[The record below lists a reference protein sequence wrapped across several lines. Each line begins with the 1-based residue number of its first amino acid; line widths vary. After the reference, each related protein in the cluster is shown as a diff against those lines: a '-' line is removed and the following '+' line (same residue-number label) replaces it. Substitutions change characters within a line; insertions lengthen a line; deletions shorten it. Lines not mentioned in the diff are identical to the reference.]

1 MSPAKRRG
9 ILIGG
14 ALLVVVV
21 VVAAFFLLNS
31 GGSAPQAEAGAG
43 ATSVENPGAL
53 DPHSAI
59 TEYLQDLSENNPD
72 AAGRLTDDDTAAAVA
87 LRDTRNTL
95 NPSSVTAKLT
105 VLQPTPAG
113 AKQTGGTFNVSWA
126 LKPGQVWTYDVPFQ
140 LAQVNGKWLVHW
152 APSLLHPKLEAG
164 QRLVIST
171 AVRDTTAVADRDG
184 KPLLVSGSG
193 GVRPVDGDPA
203 PLLRSALTGQV
214 TAAAGNGFA
223 VERVDTSGKSVETLF
238 GQAAE
243 GEAKALTSSLS
254 LAAQNAAQAAVDS
267 YQGSAMLV
275 ALDTGSGDIL
285 AVAQNRAAGNS
296 PKALNGLYEPGSS
309 FKIATSVAA
318 VQQSGLDAGSPV
330 DCPGVATIGT
340 RTVKNEG
347 FELGATNLQT
357 AFARS
362 CNTTFG
368 QLALALPADGL
379 KKAADELGLNAD
391 YEIPGINTELGKVEP
406 AASKDEQVEDG
417 FGQGRIQASCLG
429 GALMAATVASGKAI
443 TPRLWH
449 DVETKVVKGYS
460 PPPASV
466 LGQVR
471 TLMRAVVSSG
481 TGRGAASAG
490 TVFGKTG
497 TAQFGDGSNATG
509 WFVGYR
515 GNVAF
520 SVVLE
525 NSNDSGPAVTLAA
538 KFLKAL

>member
-14 ALLVVVV
+14 ALLVVVA
-21 VVAAFFLLNS
+21 VVAALVLLNS
-31 GGSAPQAEAGAG
+31 GGSTPEAATG
-43 ATSVENPGAL
+43 ATTVESPGAL
-53 DPHSAI
+53 DPNSAI

-72 AAGRLTDDDTAAAVA
+72 AASRLTDDNAAAAVA
-87 LRDTRNTL
+87 LRDARNTL
-95 NPSSVTAKLT
+95 NPSAVTAKLT

-113 AKQTGGTFNVSWA
+113 AKQTSGTFSLSWA
-126 LKPGQVWTYDVPFQ
+126 LKPGKAWTYDVPFQ
-140 LAQVNGKWLVHW
+140 LAQAGGKWLVHW

-171 AVRDTTAVADRDG
+171 AARDTTAVADRDG
-184 KPLLVSGSG
+184 KPLLISGSG
-193 GVRPVDGDPA
+193 GTRPVDGDPA

-214 TAAAGNGFA
+214 TAAPGGGFA

-238 GQAAE
+238 GKASEE
-243 GEAKALTSSLS
+243 GAKPLTSSLS
-254 LAAQNAAQAAVDS
+254 LTAQNAAQAAVNGHK
-267 YQGSAMLV
+267 GSAMLV

-285 AVAQNRAAGNS
+285 AVAQNAAAGNS

-318 VQQSGLDAGSPV
+318 VQQSGLNAGSPV

-368 QLALALPADGL
+368 QLALALPANGL
-379 KKAADELGLNAD
+379 QKAADELGLNAD

-417 FGQGRIQASCLG
+417 FGQGKIQASALG

-449 DVETKVVKGYS
+449 DLDTQVVKGYS

-466 LGQVR
+466 LAEVR
-471 TLMRAVVSSG
+471 KMMRAVVTSG
-481 TGRGAASAG
+481 TGKAAAGAGA
-490 TVFGKTG
+490 VFGKTG
-497 TAQFGDGSNATG
+497 TAQFGDGSDATG

-520 SVVLE
+520 AVVLE
-525 NSNDSGPAVTLAA
+525 DSNDSGPAVQLAA
-538 KFLKAL
+538 QFLKAL

>member
-1 MSPAKRRG
+1 MSPGKRRG

-14 ALLVVVV
+14 ALLVVVA
-21 VVAAFFLLNS
+21 VVAAFFLLKGS
-31 GGSAPQAEAGAG
+31 GTASEADTG
-43 ATSVENPGAL
+43 ATAVEKPGAV

-59 TEYLQDLSENNPD
+59 TEYLQDLSENNTD
-72 AAGRLTDDDTAAAVA
+72 AAARLTDDSATAAVA
-87 LRDTRNTL
+87 LRDARNTL
-95 NPSSVTAKLT
+95 NPSSVAAKLT

-113 AKQTGGTFNVSWA
+113 AKQTGGTFSLSWA
-126 LKPGQVWTYDVPFQ
+126 LKPGKWAYDVPFQ
-140 LAQVNGKWLVHW
+140 LVLGDGKWLVHW

-164 QRLVIST
+164 QRLVVST
-171 AVRDTTAVADRDG
+171 AVQDTTAVADRDG
-184 KPLLVSGSG
+184 KPLVVSGPA
-193 GVRPVDGDPA
+193 GVKPVDANFA

-214 TAAAGNGFA
+214 TAAKGGGYA
-223 VERVDTSGKSVETLF
+223 VQRTDTSGKSLETLF
-238 GQAAE
+238 GKTS
-243 GEAKALTSSLS
+243 GDDAKALTSSLS
-254 LAAQNAAQAAVDS
+254 LAAQNAAQSAVNGYS
-267 YQGSAMLV
+267 GSAMLV

-285 AVAQNRAAGNS
+285 AVAQNSGAGES

-318 VQQSGLDAGSPV
+318 IQQSGLTANSPV

-379 KKAADELGLNAD
+379 AKAADELGLNAD

-406 AASKDEQVEDG
+406 AGSKDEQVEDG
-417 FGQGRIQASCLG
+417 FGQGKIQVSALG

-449 DVETKVVKGYS
+449 DLDTTVVEGYS

-466 LGQVR
+466 LAQVR
-471 TLMRAVVSSG
+471 PMMRAVVTSG
-481 TGRGAASAG
+481 TGRAAAGAG
-490 TVFGKTG
+490 KVFGKTG
-497 TAQFGDGSNATG
+497 TAQFGDGSQAAG

-520 SVVLE
+520 AVVLE
-525 NSNDSGPAVTLAA
+525 NSNDSGPAVQVAA
-538 KFLKAL
+538 KFLNAL

>member
-1 MSPAKRRG
+1 MSPGKRRG

-31 GGSAPQAEAGAG
+31 GGSKPEAATG
-43 ATSVENPGAL
+43 ATAVESPGAL
-53 DPHSAI
+53 DPRSAI
-59 TEYLQDLSENNPD
+59 TEYLQDLAENNPD
-72 AAGRLTDDDTAAAVA
+72 AAARLTDDSAAAAVA
-87 LRDTRNTL
+87 LRATRNTL

-113 AKQTGGTFNVSWA
+113 AKRTGGTFGLSWT
-126 LKPGQVWTYDVPFQ
+126 LKPGQVWTYDVPFELTQ
-140 LAQVNGKWLVHW
+140 AEGKWLVHW
-152 APSLLHPKLEAG
+152 VPSLLHPKLEAG

-171 AVRDTTAVADRDG
+171 AAQDTTAVADRDG
-184 KPLLVSGSG
+184 KPLLISGSG
-193 GVRPVDGDPA
+193 GVRPVDGNPA

-214 TAAAGNGFA
+214 TAAAGGGFA
-223 VERVDTSGKSVETLF
+223 VERVDAAGKSVETLF
-238 GQAAE
+238 GKAAAE
-243 GEAKALTSSLS
+243 GAKPLVSSLS
-254 LAAQNAAQAAVDS
+254 LAAQNAAQAAVDG

-275 ALDTGSGDIL
+275 ALDTGSGDLL
-285 AVAQNRAAGNS
+285 AVAQNAAAGS
-296 PKALNGLYEPGSS
+296 TPKALNGLYEPGSS

-318 VQQSGLDAGSPV
+318 VQQSGLTAASPV

-368 QLALALPADGL
+368 QLALGLPADGL

-391 YEIPGINTELGKVEP
+391 YEIPGIKTELGKVEP

-417 FGQGRIQASCLG
+417 FGQGRIQASALG
-429 GALMAATVASGKAI
+429 GTLMAATVATGKAI

-449 DVETKVVKGYS
+449 DLETTVVKGYS
-460 PPPASV
+460 PPPAAV
-466 LGQVR
+466 LGEVR
-471 TLMRAVVSSG
+471 KMMRAVVTSG
-481 TGRGAASAG
+481 TGHAAASAG

-515 GNVAF
+515 GTVAF
-520 SVVLE
+520 AVVLE

>member
-1 MSPAKRRG
+1 MSPGKRRG

-21 VVAAFFLLNS
+21 VAAAFFLLNS
-31 GGSAPQAEAGAG
+31 GGSTPEAATG
-43 ATSVENPGAL
+43 ATTVESPGAL
-53 DPHSAI
+53 DPQSAI
-59 TEYLQDLSENNPD
+59 TEYLQDFSENNPD
-72 AAGRLTDDDTAAAVA
+72 AAARLTDDNAAAAVA
-87 LRDTRNTL
+87 LRATRNALT
-95 NPSSVTAKLT
+95 PSSVTAKLT

-113 AKQTGGTFNVSWA
+113 AKQTGGTFTVSWV
-126 LKPGQVWTYDVPFQ
+126 LKPGKTWTYDVPFE
-140 LAQVNGKWLVHW
+140 LAQSGGKWQVHW

-171 AVRDTTAVADRDG
+171 AVQDTTAVADRDG
-184 KPLLVSGSG
+184 KPLLISGPG
-193 GVRPVDGDPA
+193 GVRPVDGNPA

-214 TAAAGNGFA
+214 TAAAGSGFA
-223 VERVDTSGKSVETLF
+223 VERVDTGGKSLETLF
-238 GQAAE
+238 GKASAE
-243 GEAKALTSSLS
+243 GAKPLVASLS
-254 LAAQNAAQAAVDS
+254 LAAQNAAQAAVDG

-285 AVAQNRAAGNS
+285 AVAQNGAAGNA
-296 PKALNGLYEPGSS
+296 PKALNGLFEPGSS

-318 VQQSGLDAGSPV
+318 VQQSGLNATSPV

-368 QLALALPADGL
+368 KLALDLPADGL

-391 YEIPGINTELGKVEP
+391 YEIPGIKTELGKVEP

-417 FGQGRIQASCLG
+417 FGQGRIQASALG
-429 GALMAATVASGKAI
+429 GTLMAATVASGKAI

-449 DVETKVVKGYS
+449 DLETTVVKGYS
-460 PPPASV
+460 PPPSSV
-466 LGQVR
+466 LGEVR
-471 TLMRAVVSSG
+471 KLMRAVVQSG
-481 TGRGAASAG
+481 TGRAAASAG
-490 TVFGKTG
+490 NVFGKTG
-497 TAQFGDGSNATG
+497 TAQFGDGKQATG

-515 GNVAF
+515 ENVAF
-520 SVVLE
+520 AVVLE
-525 NSNDSGPAVTLAA
+525 NSNDSGPAVQLAA

>member
-1 MSPAKRRG
+1 MSPGKRRG

-21 VVAAFFLLNS
+21 LVAAFFLLN
-31 GGSAPQAEAGAG
+31 GGSSTPEAATG
-43 ATSVENPGAL
+43 ATAVESPGAH
-53 DPHSAI
+53 DPNSAI

-72 AAGRLTDDDTAAAVA
+72 AAGRLTDDNAAAAVA
-87 LRDTRNTL
+87 LRSTRNTL
-95 NPSSVTAKLT
+95 NPASVAAKLT

-113 AKQTGGTFNVSWA
+113 AKQTSGTFSLSWT

-140 LAQVNGKWLVHW
+140 LAQADGKWLVHW

-171 AVRDTTAVADRDG
+171 AAQESTAVADRDG
-184 KPLLVSGSG
+184 KPLVVTSG
-193 GVRPVDGDPA
+193 GVARPVGGNPA

-214 TAAAGNGFA
+214 AAAAGGGFA
-223 VERVDTSGKSVETLF
+223 VERVDAGGKSVETLF
-238 GQAAE
+238 GKTSAE
-243 GEAKALTSSLS
+243 GAKPLVSSLS
-254 LAAQNAAQAAVDS
+254 LATQNAAQAAVDG

-285 AVAQNRAAGNS
+285 AVAQNAAAGNA
-296 PKALNGLYEPGSS
+296 PKALSGLYEPGSS
-309 FKIATSVAA
+309 FKIATAVAA
-318 VQQSGLDAGSPV
+318 VQQSGLTAASPV

-368 QLALALPADGL
+368 QLALGLPADGL

-391 YEIPGINTELGKVEP
+391 YEIPGLKTELGKVEP

-417 FGQGRIQASCLG
+417 FGQGRIQASALG
-429 GALMAATVASGKAI
+429 GAVLAATVATGKAI
-443 TPRLWH
+443 KPRLWH
-449 DVETKVVKGYS
+449 DLETTVVKGYS
-460 PPPASV
+460 PPPSPV
-466 LGQVR
+466 LGEVR
-471 TLMRAVVSSG
+471 KLMRAVVTSG
-481 TGRGAASAG
+481 TGDAAASAG
-490 TVFGKTG
+490 SVFGKTG
-497 TAQFGDGSNATG
+497 TAQFGDGKQATG
-509 WFVGYR
+509 WFVGYL

-520 SVVLE
+520 AVVLE
-525 NSNDSGPAVTLAA
+525 DSNDSGPAVQLAA
-538 KFLKAL
+538 KFLKSR

>member
-1 MSPAKRRG
+1 MSPGKRRG

-14 ALLVVVV
+14 ALLIVVVL
-21 VVAAFFLLNS
+21 VAAFFVLNS
-31 GGSAPQAEAGAG
+31 GGSTPEA
-43 ATSVENPGAL
+43 ATGETAVESPGAL
-53 DPHSAI
+53 DPRSAI
-59 TEYLQDLSENNPD
+59 TEYLQDLAENNPD
-72 AAGRLTDDDTAAAVA
+72 AAARLTDDNPAAAVA
-87 LRDTRNTL
+87 LRDARNTL
-95 NPSSVTAKLT
+95 NPSALAAKLG
-105 VLQPTPAG
+105 VLQPTAAG
-113 AKQTGGTFNVSWA
+113 AKQTGGTFSLTWT
-126 LKPGQVWTYDVPFQ
+126 LKPGKVWTYDVPFQ
-140 LAQVNGKWLVHW
+140 LAQTGGKWLVRW

-164 QRLVIST
+164 QRLVITT
-171 AVRDTTAVADRDG
+171 AVQDTTAVTDRDG

-193 GVRPVDGDPA
+193 GVRAAGGDPA
-203 PLLRSALTGQV
+203 PLLRSALVGQV
-214 TAAAGNGFA
+214 TAATGGGFA
-223 VERVDTSGKSVETLF
+223 VDRVDTSGKSVETLF
-238 GQAAE
+238 GKAAAE
-243 GEAKALTSSLS
+243 GAKPLVSSLS
-254 LAAQNAAQAAVDS
+254 LAAQSSAQTAVDG
-267 YQGSAMLV
+267 YRGSAMLV

-285 AVAQNRAAGNS
+285 AVAQNAAAGNT
-296 PKALNGLYEPGSS
+296 PKALNGLFEPGSS
-309 FKIATSVAA
+309 FKIATAVAA
-318 VQQSGLDAGSPV
+318 VQQSGLNAGSSV

-340 RTVKNEG
+340 RTVRNED

-368 QLALALPADGL
+368 QLALDLPADGL

-429 GALMAATVASGKAI
+429 GAVMAATVASGKAI

-449 DVETKVVKGYS
+449 DLETKVAKGYS
-460 PPPASV
+460 PPPAAV
-466 LGQVR
+466 LGEVR
-471 TLMRAVVSSG
+471 KLMRAVVTSG
-481 TGRGAASAG
+481 TGRAAAGAG

-520 SVVLE
+520 AVVLE
-525 NSNDSGPAVTLAA
+525 NSNDSGPAVSLAA

>member
-1 MSPAKRRG
+1 MRPGTRRG
-9 ILIGG
+9 VLIGG

-31 GGSAPQAEAGAG
+31 GNSTPEAAAG
-43 ATSVENPGAL
+43 ATTVESPGAL
-53 DPHSAI
+53 DPNSAI

-72 AAGRLTDDDTAAAVA
+72 AAGRLTDDNAAAAVA
-87 LRDTRNTL
+87 LRATRNTL
-95 NPSSVTAKLT
+95 NPTSVAAKLT
-105 VLQPTPAG
+105 VLQPSPAG
-113 AKQTGGTFNVSWA
+113 AKRTGGTFSMAWT
-126 LKPGQVWTYDVPFQ
+126 LKPGQVWTYDVPFELVQ
-140 LAQVNGKWLVHW
+140 SSGKWLVHW
-152 APSLLHPKLEAG
+152 APSLVHPKLEAG

-171 AVRDTTAVADRDG
+171 AAQDTVAVADRDG
-184 KPLLVSGSG
+184 KPLVISGSG
-193 GVRPVDGDPA
+193 GPRMVDGNPA
-203 PLLRSALTGQV
+203 PLLRSALVGQV
-214 TAAAGNGFA
+214 TAAAGAGFA
-223 VERVDTSGKSVETLF
+223 VERVDAGGKSLERLYGKTSD
-238 GQAAE
+238 A
-243 GEAKALTSSLS
+243 EAKPLVSSLS
-254 LAAQNAAQAAVDS
+254 LTAQNAAQAAVDG

-275 ALDTGSGDIL
+275 ALDTGSGDML
-285 AVAQNRAAGNS
+285 AVAQNAAAGNS

-309 FKIATSVAA
+309 FKIATAVAA
-318 VQQSGLDAGSPV
+318 VQQSGLNATSPV

-368 QLALALPADGL
+368 QLALGLPADGL

-391 YEIPGINTELGKVEP
+391 YDIPGIKTELGKVEP

-417 FGQGRIQASCLG
+417 FGQGRIQASALG
-429 GALMAATVASGKAI
+429 GTLMAATVATGKAI

-449 DVETKVVKGYS
+449 DLETTVVKGYS
-460 PPPASV
+460 PPPSSV
-466 LGQVR
+466 LGEVR
-471 TLMRAVVSSG
+471 KLMRAVVTSG
-481 TGRGAASAG
+481 TGRAAGAAG
-490 TVFGKTG
+490 NVFGKTG

-515 GNVAF
+515 DKIAF
-520 SVVLE
+520 AVVLE
-525 NSNDSGPAVTLAA
+525 NSNDSGPAVQLAA

>member
-9 ILIGG
+9 VLIGG

-21 VVAAFFLLNS
+21 VVAAFFVLN
-31 GGSAPQAEAGAG
+31 GGDATPTAEAG
-43 ATSVENPGAL
+43 ATSVESPGAL

-59 TEYLQDLSENNPD
+59 AEYLQDVSENNPD
-72 AAGRLTDDDTAAAVA
+72 AASRLTDAAQAAAVA
-87 LRDTRNTL
+87 LRDARNTL
-95 NPSSVTAKLT
+95 NPSSLTAKLT

-113 AKQTGGTFNVSWA
+113 AKQTGGTFSLSWA

-140 LAQVNGKWLVHW
+140 LAQTGGKWLVHW

-171 AVRDTTAVADRDG
+171 AVQDSTAVADRAG
-184 KPLLVSGSG
+184 KPLLISGSG
-193 GVRPVDGDPA
+193 GLRAVDGDPA

-214 TAAAGNGFA
+214 TAAAGGGFA

-238 GQAAE
+238 GKASAE
-243 GEAKALTSSLS
+243 GAKALTSSLS
-254 LAAQNAAQAAVDS
+254 LAAQNSAQAAVNS

-285 AVAQNRAAGNS
+285 AVAQNSAAGNT

-318 VQQSGLDAGSPV
+318 VQQSGLTATSPV

-340 RTVKNEG
+340 RTVKNED

-368 QLALALPADGL
+368 QLALALPANGL
-379 KKAADELGLNAD
+379 QKAADELGLNAD
-391 YEIPGINTELGKVEP
+391 YEIPGVKTELGKVEP

-429 GALMAATVASGKAI
+429 GAVMAATVASGKAI

-449 DVETKVVKGYS
+449 DLETTVVKGYS

-471 TLMRAVVSSG
+471 TMMRAVVTSG
-481 TGRGAASAG
+481 TGRAAAGAGA
-490 TVFGKTG
+490 VFGKTG
-497 TAQFGDGSNATG
+497 TAQFGDGANATG

-515 GNVAF
+515 GTVAF
-520 SVVLE
+520 AVVLE
-525 NSNDSGPAVTLAA
+525 DSNDSGPAVTLAA

>member
-1 MSPAKRRG
+1 MSPGKRRG

-14 ALLVVVV
+14 ALLVVVT

-31 GGSAPQAEAGAG
+31 GDSTPEA
-43 ATSVENPGAL
+43 ATGETTVERPGAI
-53 DPHSAI
+53 DPNSAI

-72 AAGRLTDDDTAAAVA
+72 AAARLTDDTAAAAVT
-87 LRDTRNTL
+87 LRTTRNTL
-95 NPSSVTAKLT
+95 NPTSVTAKLT
-105 VLQPTPAG
+105 VLQPAPAG
-113 AKQTGGTFNVSWA
+113 AKQTGGTFSMAWT
-126 LKPGQVWTYDVPFQ
+126 LKPGQVWTYDVPFELVQ
-140 LAQVNGKWLVHW
+140 NGGKWLVHW
-152 APSLLHPKLEAG
+152 APSLLHPKLEAD

-171 AVRDTTAVADRDG
+171 AVQDTVAVADRDG

-193 GVRPVDGDPA
+193 GVRPVDGNPA

-214 TAAAGNGFA
+214 TAAAGSGFA
-223 VERVDTSGKSVETLF
+223 VERVDAAGKSVERLF
-238 GQAAE
+238 GKVAE
-243 GEAKALTSSLS
+243 DGAKPLVTSLS
-254 LAAQNAAQAAVDS
+254 LATQNAAQAAVDG

-285 AVAQNRAAGNS
+285 AVAQNTAAGDA

-309 FKIATSVAA
+309 FKIATAVAA
-318 VQQSGLDAGSPV
+318 VQQRGLTATSPV

-368 QLALALPADGL
+368 QLALDLPADGL
-379 KKAADELGLNAD
+379 KKAADQLGLNAD
-391 YEIPGINTELGKVEP
+391 YEIPGINTELGKIEP

-417 FGQGRIQASCLG
+417 FGQGRIQASALG
-429 GALMAATVASGKAI
+429 GALMAATVAAGKAI

-449 DVETKVVKGYS
+449 DLPTTVVKGYS
-460 PPPASV
+460 PPPASA
-466 LGQVR
+466 LGEVR
-471 TLMRAVVSSG
+471 KLMRAVVTSG
-481 TGRGAASAG
+481 TGRAAGAAG
-490 TVFGKTG
+490 NVFGKTG

-515 GNVAF
+515 DKVAF
-520 SVVLE
+520 AVVLE
-525 NSNDSGPAVTLAA
+525 NSNDSGPAVQLAT

>member
-1 MSPAKRRG
+1 MSSAKRRG

-14 ALLVVVV
+14 VLLVVAI
-21 VVAAFFLLNS
+21 VVAAFFVLN
-31 GGSAPQAEAGAG
+31 GGGATPEAEAG
-43 ATSVENPGAL
+43 ATSVESPGAI

-59 TEYLQDLSENNPD
+59 TEYLQDITENNPD
-72 AAGRLTDDDTAAAVA
+72 AAARLTDAAPAAAVA
-87 LRDTRNTL
+87 LRDARNTL

-113 AKQTGGTFNVSWA
+113 ATQTGGTFSLAWA
-126 LKPGQVWTYDVPFQ
+126 LKPGKVWTYDVTFQ
-140 LAQVNGKWLVHW
+140 LAQAGGKWLVHW

-164 QRLVIST
+164 QRLVVST
-171 AVRDTTAVADRDG
+171 AVQDTTAVADRDG
-184 KPLLVSGSG
+184 KPLLISGSG
-193 GVRPVDGDPA
+193 GLRAVEGDPA

-214 TAAAGNGFA
+214 TAASGGGFA
-223 VERVDTSGKSVETLF
+223 VERVDTSGKSLETLF
-238 GQAAE
+238 GKAD
-243 GEAKALTSSLS
+243 GGAKTLTSSLS
-254 LAAQNAAQAAVDS
+254 LTAQNSAQAAVNS
-267 YQGSAMLV
+267 YRGSAMLV

-285 AVAQNRAAGNS
+285 AVAQNAAAGNA
-296 PKALNGLYEPGSS
+296 PKALHGLYEPGSS

-318 VQQSGLDAGSPV
+318 VQQSGLTAASPV

-379 KKAADELGLNAD
+379 QKAADELGLNAD
-391 YEIPGINTELGKVEP
+391 YEIPGIDTELGKVEP
-406 AASKDEQVEDG
+406 AASKDELVEDG

-449 DVETKVVKGYS
+449 DLETTVVKGYS

-471 TLMRAVVSSG
+471 TMMRAVVTSG
-481 TGRGAASAG
+481 TGRGAAGAG

-515 GNVAF
+515 GSVAF
-520 SVVLE
+520 AVLLE
-525 NSNDSGPAVTLAA
+525 DSNDSGPAVTLAA
-538 KFLKAL
+538 KFLKGI

>member
-1 MSPAKRRG
+1 MSPGKRRG

-14 ALLVVVV
+14 ALLVVVI
-21 VVAAFFLLNS
+21 VAAALFLLNS
-31 GGSAPQAEAGAG
+31 GGSAPEAATG
-43 ATSVENPGAL
+43 ATAVESPGAL
-53 DPHSAI
+53 DPTSAI

-72 AAGRLTDDDTAAAVA
+72 AAGRLTDDNAAAVVA
-87 LRDTRNTL
+87 LRSTRNTL
-95 NPSSVTAKLT
+95 NPVSVTGKLT

-113 AKQTGGTFNVSWA
+113 AKKTSGTFSLSWT
-126 LKPGQVWTYDVPFQ
+126 LKPGQVWTYDVPFE
-140 LAQVNGKWLVHW
+140 LAQGGGRWLVHW

-171 AVRDTTAVADRDG
+171 AAQDTTAVVDRDG
-184 KPLLVSGSG
+184 KPLVISGAG
-193 GVRPVDGDPA
+193 GVKPVEGNPA
-203 PLLRSALTGQV
+203 PLLRTAITGQI
-214 TAAAGNGFA
+214 TAAAAGGFA
-223 VERVDTSGKSVETLF
+223 VTRVDAGGKSVETLF
-238 GQAAE
+238 GKVAAE
-243 GEAKALTSSLS
+243 GAKPLVSSLS
-254 LAAQNAAQAAVDS
+254 LAAQGAAQAAVDG

-285 AVAQNRAAGNS
+285 AVAQNAAAGNA

-309 FKIATSVAA
+309 FKIATAVAA
-318 VQQSGLDAGSPV
+318 IQQSGLSAASPV

-347 FELGATNLQT
+347 FELGATTLQT

-391 YEIPGINTELGKVEP
+391 YDIPGLKTELGKVEP

-417 FGQGRIQASCLG
+417 FGQGRIQASALG
-429 GALMAATVASGKAI
+429 GALMAATVATGKAI

-449 DVETKVVKGYS
+449 DLETTVVKGYS
-460 PPPASV
+460 PPPAPV
-466 LGQVR
+466 LGEVR
-471 TLMRAVVSSG
+471 KLMRAVVTSG
-481 TGRGAASAG
+481 TGHAAAAAG

-497 TAQFGDGSNATG
+497 TAQFGDGKQATG

-515 GNVAF
+515 GDVAF
-520 SVVLE
+520 AVVLE
-525 NSNDSGPAVTLAA
+525 NSNDSGPAVQLAA

>member
-21 VVAAFFLLNS
+21 VVMAFFALN
-31 GGSAPQAEAGAG
+31 GGSTPEAEAGA
-43 ATSVENPGAL
+43 TEVESPGAI
-53 DPHSAI
+53 DPRSAI
-59 TEYLQDLSENNPD
+59 TEYLQDVAENNPD
-72 AAGRLTDDDTAAAVA
+72 AAATLTDAAPAAAVA
-87 LRDTRNTL
+87 LRDARNAL
-95 NPSSVTAKLT
+95 SPRSVVAKLT

-113 AKQTGGTFNVSWA
+113 AKRTSGTFTLSWA
-126 LKPGQVWTYDVPFQ
+126 LKPGDWTYDVPFELT
-140 LAQVNGKWLVHW
+140 LADGKWLVHW
-152 APSLLHPKLEAG
+152 TPALVHPKLEAD
-164 QRLVIST
+164 QRLAVST
-171 AVRDTTAVADRDG
+171 AVADTTAVVDRDG
-184 KPLLVSGSG
+184 KPLLVNGAG
-193 GVRPVDGDPA
+193 GVHPAGGDPA
-203 PLLRSALTGQV
+203 PLLRSALAGQV
-214 TAAAGNGFA
+214 TAAKGSGFA
-223 VERVDTSGKSVETLF
+223 VVRRNSTGGDLETLF
-238 GQAAE
+238 GAP
-243 GEAKALTSSLS
+243 GSGDGKPLTSSLS
-254 LAAQNAAQAAVDS
+254 LAAQNAAQAAVNG
-267 YQGSAMLV
+267 YQGSAMMV

-285 AVAQNRAAGNS
+285 AVAQNAAAGDS

-318 VQQSGLDAGSPV
+318 IQQSGLTATSPV

-379 KKAADELGLNAD
+379 VKAANELGLNAD
-391 YEIPGINTELGKVEP
+391 YEIPGLDTELGKVEP
-406 AASKDEQVEDG
+406 AVSKDEQVEDG

-449 DVETKVVKGYS
+449 DVETQVVKGYT

-466 LGQVR
+466 LGPLR
-471 TLMRAVVSSG
+471 TMMRAVVTSG
-481 TGRGAASAG
+481 TGRAAAGAG
-490 TVFGKTG
+490 QVFGKTG

-515 GNVAF
+515 GTVAF
-520 SVVLE
+520 AVVLE

>member
-14 ALLVVVV
+14 ALLVVVA
-21 VVAAFFLLNS
+21 VVAALVLLNS
-31 GGSAPQAEAGAG
+31 GGSTPEAAAG
-43 ATSVENPGAL
+43 ATTVESPGAL
-53 DPHSAI
+53 DPNSAI

-72 AAGRLTDDDTAAAVA
+72 AASRLTDDNAAAAVA
-87 LRDTRNTL
+87 LRDARNTL
-95 NPSSVTAKLT
+95 NPSAVTAKLT
-105 VLQPTPAG
+105 ALQPTPAG
-113 AKQTGGTFNVSWA
+113 AKQTSGTFSLSWA
-126 LKPGQVWTYDVPFQ
+126 LKPGKAWTYDVPFQ
-140 LAQVNGKWLVHW
+140 LAQAGGKWLVHW

-171 AVRDTTAVADRDG
+171 AARDTTAVADRDG
-184 KPLLVSGSG
+184 KPLLISGSG
-193 GVRPVDGDPA
+193 GTRPVDGDPA

-214 TAAAGNGFA
+214 TAASGSGFA

-238 GQAAE
+238 GKASE
-243 GEAKALTSSLS
+243 DGAKPLTSSLS
-254 LAAQNAAQAAVDS
+254 LTAQNAAQAAVNGHK
-267 YQGSAMLV
+267 GSAMLV

-285 AVAQNRAAGNS
+285 AVAQNAAAGNS

-318 VQQSGLDAGSPV
+318 VQQSGLNAGSPV

-368 QLALALPADGL
+368 QLALALPANGL
-379 KKAADELGLNAD
+379 QKAADELGLNAD
-391 YEIPGINTELGKVEP
+391 YEVPGINTELGKVEP

-417 FGQGRIQASCLG
+417 FGQGKIQASALG
-429 GALMAATVASGKAI
+429 GAVMAATVASGKAI

-449 DVETKVVKGYS
+449 DLETKVVKGYS

-466 LGQVR
+466 LGEVR
-471 TLMRAVVSSG
+471 KMMRAVVTSG
-481 TGRGAASAG
+481 TGKAAAGAG

-497 TAQFGDGSNATG
+497 TAQFGDGSDATG

-520 SVVLE
+520 AVVLE
-525 NSNDSGPAVTLAA
+525 DSNDSGPAVQLAA
-538 KFLKAL
+538 QFLKAL

>member
-9 ILIGG
+9 VLIGG
-14 ALLVVVV
+14 ALLVVAV
-21 VVAAFFLLNS
+21 VVAAFFVLNG
-31 GGSAPQAEAGAG
+31 GGSTPEAEAG
-43 ATSVENPGAL
+43 ATSVESPGAI

-59 TEYLQDLSENNPD
+59 TEYLQDLSENNTD
-72 AAGRLTDDDTAAAVA
+72 AASRLTDAAPAAAVA
-87 LRDTRNTL
+87 LRDARNTL
-95 NPSSVTAKLT
+95 NPSSLTAKLT

-113 AKQTGGTFNVSWA
+113 ATQTGGTFSFAWT
-126 LKPGQVWTYDVPFQ
+126 LKPGKVWTYDVTFQ
-140 LAQVNGKWLVHW
+140 LTQAGGKWLVHW

-171 AVRDTTAVADRDG
+171 AVQDTTAVADRDG
-184 KPLLVSGSG
+184 KPLLISGSG
-193 GVRPVDGDPA
+193 GLRAVDGDPA

-214 TAAAGNGFA
+214 TAASGGGFA
-223 VERVDTSGKSVETLF
+223 VERVDTSGKSLETLF
-238 GQAAE
+238 GKASAE
-243 GEAKALTSSLS
+243 GAPALVSSLS
-254 LAAQNAAQAAVDS
+254 LAAQNSAQAAVNS
-267 YQGSAMLV
+267 FKGSAMMV
-275 ALDTGSGDIL
+275 ALDAGSGDIL
-285 AVAQNRAAGNS
+285 AVAQNAAAGTT

-318 VQQSGLDAGSPV
+318 IQQSGLTAGSPV

-340 RTVKNEG
+340 RTVRNEG

-368 QLALALPADGL
+368 QLALDLPADGL
-379 KKAADELGLNAD
+379 VKAANELGLNAD

-429 GALMAATVASGKAI
+429 GALVAATVASGKAI

-449 DVETKVVKGYS
+449 ELDTQVVKGYS
-460 PPPASV
+460 PPPAAV

-471 TLMRAVVSSG
+471 TMMRAVVTSG
-481 TGRGAASAG
+481 TGRAAAGAGA
-490 TVFGKTG
+490 VFGKTG

-520 SVVLE
+520 AVVLE
-525 NSNDSGPAVTLAA
+525 NSNDSGPAVALAA

>member
-14 ALLVVVV
+14 AVLVVAVV
-21 VVAAFFLLNS
+21 VVAFFVLN
-31 GGSAPQAEAGAG
+31 GGGAAPAAEAG
-43 ATSVENPGAL
+43 ATSVESPGAL
-53 DPHSAI
+53 DPHSSI

-72 AAGRLTDDDTAAAVA
+72 AAARLTDAAPAAAVA
-87 LRDTRNTL
+87 LRDARNTL

-113 AKQTGGTFNVSWA
+113 ATRTGGTFSFAWT

-140 LAQVNGKWLVHW
+140 LAQAGGKWLVHW

-171 AVRDTTAVADRDG
+171 AVQDTTAVADRAG
-184 KPLLVSGSG
+184 KPLLISGSSG
-193 GVRPVDGDPA
+193 LRAVEGDPA

-214 TAAAGNGFA
+214 TAAAGGGLA
-223 VERVDTSGKSVETLF
+223 VQRVDTSGKSVETLF
-238 GQAAE
+238 GKAA
-243 GEAKALTSSLS
+243 GEAKTLTSSLS
-254 LAAQNAAQAAVDS
+254 LAAQNSAQAAVNS
-267 YQGSAMLV
+267 YPGSAMMV

-285 AVAQNRAAGNS
+285 AVAQNAAAGNT
-296 PKALNGLYEPGSS
+296 PKALHGLYEPGSS

-318 VQQSGLDAGSPV
+318 VQQSGLNAGSPV

-368 QLALALPADGL
+368 QLALDLPANGL
-379 KKAADELGLNAD
+379 QKAADELGLNAD
-391 YEIPGINTELGKVEP
+391 YEIPGIDTELGKVEP

-429 GALMAATVASGKAI
+429 GAMMAATVAAGKAI

-449 DVETKVVKGYS
+449 DLETTVVKGYS
-460 PPPASV
+460 PPPAPV
-466 LGQVR
+466 LGEVR
-471 TLMRAVVSSG
+471 KMMRAVVTSG
-481 TGRGAASAG
+481 TGRGAAGAG
-490 TVFGKTG
+490 AVFGKTG
-497 TAQFGDGSNATG
+497 TAQFGDGSDATG

-515 GNVAF
+515 GTVAF
-520 SVVLE
+520 AVLLE
-525 NSNDSGPAVTLAA
+525 DSNDSGPAVTLAA

>member
-1 MSPAKRRG
+1 MSPGKRRG

-21 VVAAFFLLNS
+21 VAAAFFLLNS
-31 GGSAPQAEAGAG
+31 GGSAPEAATG
-43 ATSVENPGAL
+43 ATAVESPGAL
-53 DPHSAI
+53 DPNSAI

-72 AAGRLTDDDTAAAVA
+72 AAAKLTDDNAAAAVA
-87 LRDTRNTL
+87 LRSTQNAL
-95 NPSSVTAKLT
+95 NPVSVAGKLT

-113 AKQTGGTFNVSWA
+113 AKRTGGTFSLSWT
-126 LKPGQVWTYDVPFQ
+126 LKPGRVWTYDVPFE
-140 LAQVNGKWLVHW
+140 LAQGDGKWLVHW
-152 APSLLHPKLEAG
+152 APSLLHPKLEAD
-164 QRLVIST
+164 QRLVLST
-171 AVRDTTAVADRDG
+171 AAQDTTAVVDREG
-184 KPLLVSGSG
+184 KPLVISGAG
-193 GVRPVDGDPA
+193 GVRPVEGDPA
-203 PLLRSALTGQV
+203 PLLRTAITGQV
-214 TAAAGNGFA
+214 TAAAGGGFA
-223 VERVDTSGKSVETLF
+223 VARVDAGGKNVETLF
-238 GQAAE
+238 GKVADE
-243 GEAKALTSSLS
+243 GAKPLVSSLS
-254 LAAQNAAQAAVDS
+254 LAAQGAAQAAVDG
-267 YQGSAMLV
+267 YPGSAMLV

-285 AVAQNRAAGNS
+285 AVAQNSAAGNA
-296 PKALNGLYEPGSS
+296 PKALNGLYEPRSS
-309 FKIATSVAA
+309 FKIATAVAA
-318 VQQSGLDAGSPV
+318 IQQSGLNAGSPV

-391 YEIPGINTELGKVEP
+391 YEIPGLKTELGKVEP

-417 FGQGRIQASCLG
+417 FGQGRIQAGALG

-449 DVETKVVKGYS
+449 DLETTVVKGYS
-460 PPPASV
+460 PPPAAV
-466 LGQVR
+466 LAEVR
-471 TLMRAVVSSG
+471 KLMRAVVTSG
-481 TGRGAASAG
+481 TGHAAASAG

-497 TAQFGDGSNATG
+497 TAQFGDGKQATG

-515 GNVAF
+515 DKIAF
-520 SVVLE
+520 AVVLE
-525 NSNDSGPAVTLAA
+525 DSNDSGPAVQLAA
-538 KFLKAL
+538 KFLKPL

>member
-9 ILIGG
+9 VLIGG
-14 ALLVVVV
+14 ALLVVAV
-21 VVAAFFLLNS
+21 VVAAFFVLN
-31 GGSAPQAEAGAG
+31 GGSAPEAEAG
-43 ATSVENPGAL
+43 ATSVESPGAA
-53 DPHSAI
+53 DPHTAI
-59 TEYLQDLSENNPD
+59 TEYLQDVAENNPD
-72 AAGRLTDDDTAAAVA
+72 AAAKLTDAAPAAAVA
-87 LRDTRNTL
+87 LRDARNTL
-95 NPSSVTAKLT
+95 SPRSVVAKLT

-113 AKQTGGTFNVSWA
+113 ATRTSGTFSVSWA
-126 LKPGQVWTYDVPFQ
+126 LKPGNWTYDVPFELTQ
-140 LAQVNGKWLVHW
+140 AGGKWLVHW

-164 QRLVIST
+164 QRLVVST
-171 AVRDTTAVADRDG
+171 AAPDTTAVADRDG
-184 KPLLVSGSG
+184 KPLLVNGAG
-193 GVRPVDGDPA
+193 GLRTVEGNPA
-203 PLLRSALTGQV
+203 PLLHSALVGQV
-214 TAAAGNGFA
+214 SAATGGGFA
-223 VERVDTSGKSVETLF
+223 VERADTGGKSLETLF
-238 GQAAE
+238 GKADSD
-243 GEAKALTSSLS
+243 AKTVTSSLS
-254 LAAQNAAQAAVDS
+254 LAAQNSAQAAVDS
-267 YQGSAMLV
+267 FKGSAMLV

-285 AVAQNRAAGNS
+285 AVAQNSAAGLS
-296 PKALNGLYEPGSS
+296 PKALSGLYEPGSS

-318 VQQSGLDAGSPV
+318 VQQSGLTAQSPV

-368 QLALALPADGL
+368 RLALDLPADGL
-379 KKAADELGLNAD
+379 VKAANELGLNAD
-391 YEIPGINTELGKVEP
+391 YEIPGIDTELGKVEP

-429 GALMAATVASGKAI
+429 GAVMAATVASGKAI

-449 DVETKVVKGYS
+449 DQETTVVKGYS

-471 TLMRAVVSSG
+471 TMMRAVVTSG
-481 TGRGAASAG
+481 TGRAAASAG
-490 TVFGKTG
+490 NVFGKTG
-497 TAQFGDGSNATG
+497 TAQFGDGSEATG

-515 GNVAF
+515 DKVAF
-520 SVVLE
+520 AVVLE

>member
-1 MSPAKRRG
+1 MSSAKRRG
-9 ILIGG
+9 VLIGG

-21 VVAAFFLLNS
+21 VVAAFFLLN
-31 GGSAPQAEAGAG
+31 GGGAAPEAEAG
-43 ATSVENPGAL
+43 ATSVASPGAI

-59 TEYLQDLSENNPD
+59 SEYLQDLSENNPD
-72 AAGRLTDDDTAAAVA
+72 AASRLTDAAPAAAVA
-87 LRDTRNTL
+87 LRDARNTL
-95 NPSSVTAKLT
+95 NPSAVTAKLT

-113 AKQTGGTFNVSWA
+113 GTQTGGTFSLSWV
-126 LKPGQVWTYDVPFQ
+126 LKPGKVWTYDVPFQ
-140 LAQVNGKWLVHW
+140 LAQAGGKWLVHW

-164 QRLVIST
+164 QRLVVST
-171 AVRDTTAVADRDG
+171 AVQDTTAVADRDG
-184 KPLLVSGSG
+184 KPLLISGSG
-193 GVRPVDGDPA
+193 GLRAVEGDPA

-214 TAAAGNGFA
+214 TAAAGGGFA
-223 VERVDTSGKSVETLF
+223 VQRVDTSGKSVETLF
-238 GQAAE
+238 GKAD
-243 GEAKALTSSLS
+243 GEAKTLTSSLS
-254 LAAQNAAQAAVDS
+254 LAAQNSAQAAVDGFK
-267 YQGSAMLV
+267 GSAMMV

-285 AVAQNRAAGNS
+285 AVAQNAAAGNT

-318 VQQSGLDAGSPV
+318 VQQSGLNAGSPV

-368 QLALALPADGL
+368 QLALDLPANGL
-379 KKAADELGLNAD
+379 QKAADELGLNAD
-391 YEIPGINTELGKVEP
+391 YEIPGVNTELGKVEP

-429 GALMAATVASGKAI
+429 GALMAATVASGKAL

-449 DVETKVVKGYS
+449 DLETKVVKGYS
-460 PPPASV
+460 PPPAAV

-471 TLMRAVVSSG
+471 TMMRAVVTSG
-481 TGRGAASAG
+481 TGRGAAGAG
-490 TVFGKTG
+490 AVFGKTG
-497 TAQFGDGSNATG
+497 TAQFGDGSDATG

-520 SVVLE
+520 AVLLE
-525 NSNDSGPAVTLAA
+525 DSNDSGPAVTLAA

>member
-1 MSPAKRRG
+1 MSPGKRRG

-21 VVAAFFLLNS
+21 VVAAFFVLS
-31 GGSAPQAEAGAG
+31 GGDAAPTAEAG
-43 ATSVENPGAL
+43 ATSVEKPGAI
-53 DPHSAI
+53 DPHTAI
-59 TEYLQDLSENNPD
+59 TEYLQDLAENNTD
-72 AAGRLTDDDTAAAVA
+72 AASRLTDAAPAAAVA
-87 LRDTRNTL
+87 LRDARNTL
-95 NPSSVTAKLT
+95 NPSSLAAKLT
-105 VLQPTPAG
+105 VLQPTPAAG
-113 AKQTGGTFNVSWA
+113 TRTGGTFSLAWT

-140 LAQVNGKWLVHW
+140 LAQAGGKWLVHW

-164 QRLVIST
+164 QRLVVST
-171 AVRDTTAVADRDG
+171 AVQDTTAVADRDG
-184 KPLLVSGSG
+184 KPLLISGAG
-193 GVRPVDGDPA
+193 GLRAVEGDPA
-203 PLLRSALTGQV
+203 PLLRSALGAQV
-214 TAAAGNGFA
+214 TAAPGGGFA

-238 GQAAE
+238 GKAD
-243 GEAKALTSSLS
+243 GEAKTLTSSLS
-254 LAAQNAAQAAVDS
+254 LTAQKSAQAAVDGFK
-267 YQGSAMLV
+267 GSAMMV

-285 AVAQNRAAGNS
+285 AVAQNAAAGNT
-296 PKALNGLYEPGSS
+296 PKALHGLYEPGSS

-318 VQQSGLDAGSPV
+318 IQQSGLNAGSPV
-330 DCPGVATIGT
+330 DCPGVATVGT

-368 QLALALPADGL
+368 QLALDLPADGL

-391 YEIPGINTELGKVEP
+391 YEIPGIDTELGKVEP

-449 DVETKVVKGYS
+449 DLETTVVKGYS
-460 PPPASV
+460 PPPAAV

-471 TLMRAVVSSG
+471 KMMRAVVTSG
-481 TGRGAASAG
+481 TGRGAAGAG
-490 TVFGKTG
+490 EVFGKTG
-497 TAQFGDGSNATG
+497 TAQFGDGSDATG

-520 SVVLE
+520 AVLLE
-525 NSNDSGPAVTLAA
+525 DSNDSGPAVTVAA

>member
-1 MSPAKRRG
+1 MSPARRRG

-21 VVAAFFLLNS
+21 VVAAFFLLN
-31 GGSAPQAEAGAG
+31 GGSTPEAEAG
-43 ATSVENPGAL
+43 ATSVESPGAA
-53 DPHSAI
+53 DPHTAI
-59 TEYLQDLSENNPD
+59 TEYLQDVAENNPD
-72 AAGRLTDDDTAAAVA
+72 AAARLTDGAPAAAVA
-87 LRDTRNTL
+87 LRDARNTL
-95 NPSSVTAKLT
+95 SPRSVVAKLT

-113 AKQTGGTFNVSWA
+113 AKRTSGTFSMSWA
-126 LKPGQVWTYDVPFQ
+126 LKPGNWTYDVPFELTQ
-140 LAQVNGKWLVHW
+140 ADGKWLVHW

-171 AVRDTTAVADRDG
+171 AVQDTTAVADRDG
-184 KPLLVSGSG
+184 KPLLINGSG
-193 GVRPVDGDPA
+193 GLRAVDGDPA
-203 PLLRSALTGQV
+203 PLLRSALGGQV
-214 TAAAGNGFA
+214 TAASGSGFA
-223 VERVDTSGKSVETLF
+223 VQRVDTSGKSLETLF
-238 GQAAE
+238 GKAD
-243 GEAKALTSSLS
+243 GEAKTLTSSLS
-254 LAAQNAAQAAVDS
+254 LTAQKSAQAAVDG
-267 YQGSAMLV
+267 YQGSAMMV

-285 AVAQNRAAGNS
+285 AVAQNSAAGKD
-296 PKALNGLYEPGSS
+296 PKALHGLYEPGSS

-318 VQQSGLDAGSPV
+318 VQQSGLNAQSPV

-368 QLALALPADGL
+368 QLALDLPADGL
-379 KKAADELGLNAD
+379 VKAANELGLNAD
-391 YEIPGINTELGKVEP
+391 YEIPGIDTELGKVEP

-449 DVETKVVKGYS
+449 DLDTTVVKGYS
-460 PPPASV
+460 PPPAAV

-471 TLMRAVVSSG
+471 KMMRAVVTSG
-481 TGRGAASAG
+481 TGRGAGVAG
-490 TVFGKTG
+490 EVYGKTG
-497 TAQFGDGSNATG
+497 TAQFGDGSDATG

-520 SVVLE
+520 AVLLE
-525 NSNDSGPAVTLAA
+525 ESNDSGPAVTVAA
-538 KFLKAL
+538 KFLKGI

>member
-1 MSPAKRRG
+1 MSPGKRRG

-31 GGSAPQAEAGAG
+31 GGSTPEAATG
-43 ATSVENPGAL
+43 ATTVESPGAL
-53 DPHSAI
+53 DPNTAI

-72 AAGRLTDDDTAAAVA
+72 AAGRLTDDNAAAAVA
-87 LRDTRNTL
+87 LRATRNTL
-95 NPSSVTAKLT
+95 NPTSVAAKLT
-105 VLQPTPAG
+105 VLQPSPAG
-113 AKQTGGTFNVSWA
+113 ENRTGGTFSMSWT
-126 LKPGQVWTYDVPFQ
+126 LKPGQVWTYDVPFE
-140 LAQVNGKWLVHW
+140 LVRSSGKWLVHW

-171 AVRDTTAVADRDG
+171 AAQDTVAVADRDG
-184 KPLLVSGSG
+184 KPLVISGAG
-193 GVRPVDGDPA
+193 GPRMADGNPA
-203 PLLRSALTGQV
+203 PLLRSAFVGQV
-214 TAAAGNGFA
+214 TAAAGSGFA
-223 VERVDTSGKSVETLF
+223 VERVDGGGKSLERLYGKTSD
-238 GQAAE
+238 AD
-243 GEAKALTSSLS
+243 AKPLVASLS
-254 LAAQNAAQAAVDS
+254 LAAQNAAQAAVDG

-285 AVAQNRAAGNS
+285 AVAQNAAAGNS

-318 VQQSGLDAGSPV
+318 VQQSGLNAGSPV

-391 YEIPGINTELGKVEP
+391 YDIPGIKTELGKVEP

-417 FGQGRIQASCLG
+417 FGQGRIQASALG
-429 GALMAATVASGKAI
+429 GTLMAATVATGKAI

-449 DVETKVVKGYS
+449 DLETSVVKGYS
-460 PPPASV
+460 PPPSSV
-466 LGQVR
+466 LGEVR
-471 TLMRAVVSSG
+471 KMMHAVVTSG
-481 TGRGAASAG
+481 TGRAAASAG
-490 TVFGKTG
+490 NVFGKTG

-515 GNVAF
+515 GSIAF
-520 SVVLE
+520 AVVLE
-525 NSNDSGPAVTLAA
+525 KSNDSGPAVQLAA

>member
-21 VVAAFFLLNS
+21 VVAAFFVLN
-31 GGSAPQAEAGAG
+31 GGGAAPTAEAG
-43 ATSVENPGAL
+43 ATSVESPGAL

-59 TEYLQDLSENNPD
+59 TEYLQDFSENNPD
-72 AAGRLTDDDTAAAVA
+72 AAGKLTDDNAAAAVA
-87 LRDTRNTL
+87 LRDARNTL
-95 NPSSVTAKLT
+95 NPSAVTAKLT
-105 VLQPTPAG
+105 VLQPTAAG
-113 AKQTGGTFNVSWA
+113 AKQTGGTFSLSWT
-126 LKPGQVWTYDVPFQ
+126 LKPGKVWTYDVPFQ
-140 LAQVNGKWLVHW
+140 LALSGNRWLVHW

-164 QRLVIST
+164 QRLVVST
-171 AVRDTTAVADRDG
+171 AVQDSTAVTDRDG
-184 KPLLVSGSG
+184 KPLLISGAS

-214 TAAAGNGFA
+214 TAATGGGFA
-223 VERVDTSGKSVETLF
+223 VDRVDSSGKSVETLF
-238 GQAAE
+238 GKASAE
-243 GEAKALTSSLS
+243 GAKPLVSSLS
-254 LAAQNAAQAAVDS
+254 LAAQNAAQAAVDG
-267 YQGSAMLV
+267 YRGSAMLV
-275 ALDTGSGDIL
+275 AVDTGSGDLL
-285 AVAQNRAAGNS
+285 AVAQNAAAGNT

-318 VQQSGLDAGSPV
+318 VQQSGLNAGSPV

-340 RTVKNEG
+340 RTVRNEG
-347 FELGATNLQT
+347 FELGATTLQT

-368 QLALALPADGL
+368 QLALGLPADGL

-429 GALMAATVASGKAI
+429 GAVMAATVASGKAV

-449 DVETKVVKGYS
+449 DLETQVVKGYS
-460 PPPASV
+460 PPPGAV
-466 LGQVR
+466 LAEVR
-471 TLMRAVVSSG
+471 KMMRAVVTSG
-481 TGRGAASAG
+481 TGRAAAGAG

-497 TAQFGDGSNATG
+497 TAQFGDGSDATG

-525 NSNDSGPAVTLAA
+525 DSNDSGPAVQLAA
-538 KFLKAL
+538 KFLQSL

>member
-1 MSPAKRRG
+1 V
-9 ILIGG
+9 LIGG
-14 ALLVVVV
+14 ALLVVGVL
-21 VVAAFFLLNS
+21 VAAFFVLNS
-31 GGSAPQAEAGAG
+31 GGSTPEAATGETAAE
-43 ATSVENPGAL
+43 SPGAP
-53 DPHSAI
+53 DPRTTI
-59 TEYLQDLSENNPD
+59 TEYLQDFAGNNPD
-72 AAGRLTDDDTAAAVA
+72 AAARVTDDSPAAAVA
-87 LRDTRNTL
+87 LRDARNTL
-95 NPSSVTAKLT
+95 NPSTVAAKLT
-105 VLQPTPAG
+105 ALQPAAAG
-113 AKQTGGTFNVSWA
+113 AKQTGGTFSLAWT
-126 LKPGQVWTYDVPFQ
+126 LKPGKVWTYDVPFQ
-140 LAQVNGKWLVHW
+140 LAQAGGKWLVHW
-152 APSLLHPKLEAG
+152 APSLLHPKLAAG
-164 QRLVIST
+164 QRLVITT
-171 AVRDTTAVADRDG
+171 AVQDTTAVTDRDG

-193 GVRPVDGDPA
+193 GVRPAGGDPA

-214 TAAAGNGFA
+214 TAATGGGFA
-223 VERVDTSGKSVETLF
+223 VDRVDVSGKSVETLF
-238 GQAAE
+238 GKAAAE
-243 GEAKALTSSLS
+243 GAKPLVSSLS
-254 LAAQNAAQAAVDS
+254 LAAQNSAQTAVDG
-267 YQGSAMLV
+267 YPGSAMLV

-285 AVAQNRAAGNS
+285 AVAQNAAAGNA
-296 PKALNGLYEPGSS
+296 PKALHGLYEPGSS
-309 FKIATSVAA
+309 FKIVTAVAA
-318 VQQSGLDAGSPV
+318 VQQSGLNAGSPV

-368 QLALALPADGL
+368 QLALDLPADGL

-391 YEIPGINTELGKVEP
+391 YEIPGIDTELGKVEP

-417 FGQGRIQASCLG
+417 FGQGRIQAGALG
-429 GALMAATVASGKAI
+429 GALMAATVAAGKAV

-449 DVETKVVKGYS
+449 DLDTKVVKGYS
-460 PPPASV
+460 PPPAAV
-466 LGQVR
+466 LGEVR
-471 TLMRAVVSSG
+471 KLMRAVVTSG
-481 TGRGAASAG
+481 TGRGAAGAG

-520 SVVLE
+520 AVVLE

>member
-1 MSPAKRRG
+1 MSPGQRRG

-21 VVAAFFLLNS
+21 VVAAFFVLNS
-31 GGSAPQAEAGAG
+31 GNSTPEAATG
-43 ATSVENPGAL
+43 ATAVERPGAL
-53 DPHSAI
+53 DPNSAI

-72 AAGRLTDDDTAAAVA
+72 AAARLTDDNAAAAVA
-87 LRDTRNTL
+87 LRSTRNSL
-95 NPSSVTAKLT
+95 NPVSVAGKLT
-105 VLQPTPAG
+105 TLQPTPAG
-113 AKQTGGTFNVSWA
+113 AKKTGGTFSLSWT
-126 LKPGQVWTYDVPFQ
+126 LKPGQVWTYDVPFE
-140 LAQVNGKWLVHW
+140 LAQGDGKWLVHW
-152 APSLLHPKLEAG
+152 APSLLHPKLEAD

-171 AVRDTTAVADRDG
+171 AAQDTTAVVDRDG
-184 KPLLVSGSG
+184 KPLVISGAG
-193 GVRPVDGDPA
+193 GVRPVDGNPA
-203 PLLRSALTGQV
+203 PLLRTAITGQV
-214 TAAAGNGFA
+214 TAAAGGGFA
-223 VERVDTSGKSVETLF
+223 VARVDTSGKSLETLF
-238 GQAAE
+238 GKAADA
-243 GEAKALTSSLS
+243 GAKPLVSSLS
-254 LAAQNAAQAAVDS
+254 LAAQSSAQAAVDG

-285 AVAQNRAAGNS
+285 AVAQNSAAGTA

-318 VQQSGLDAGSPV
+318 IQQSGLDSASPV

-391 YEIPGINTELGKVEP
+391 YEIPGIKTELGKVEP

-417 FGQGRIQASCLG
+417 FGQGRIQASALG

-449 DVETKVVKGYS
+449 DLETTVVKGYS
-460 PPPASV
+460 PPPGPV
-466 LGQVR
+466 LAEVR
-471 TLMRAVVSSG
+471 KLMRAVVQSG
-481 TGRGAASAG
+481 TGRAAAAAG

-497 TAQFGDGSNATG
+497 TAQFGDGKQATG

-520 SVVLE
+520 AVFLE
-525 NSNDSGPAVTLAA
+525 NSNDSGPAVQLAA

>member
-9 ILIGG
+9 VLIGG

-21 VVAAFFLLNS
+21 VVAAFFVLN
-31 GGSAPQAEAGAG
+31 GGGATPEAEAG
-43 ATSVENPGAL
+43 ATSVESPGAL

-59 TEYLQDLSENNPD
+59 TEYLQDLAENNTD
-72 AAGRLTDDDTAAAVA
+72 AASRLTDAAPAAAVA
-87 LRDTRNTL
+87 LRDARNTL
-95 NPSSVTAKLT
+95 NPSSMTAKLT

-113 AKQTGGTFNVSWA
+113 GTQTGGTFSLAWA
-126 LKPGQVWTYDVPFQ
+126 LKPGKVWTYDVPFQ
-140 LAQVNGKWLVHW
+140 LVQTGGKWLVHW

-164 QRLVIST
+164 QRLVVST
-171 AVRDTTAVADRDG
+171 AVQDTTAVADRDG
-184 KPLLVSGSG
+184 KPLLISGSAG
-193 GVRPVDGDPA
+193 LRAVEGDPA
-203 PLLRSALTGQV
+203 PLLRSALGGQV
-214 TAAAGNGFA
+214 TAAAGGGFA
-223 VERVDTSGKSVETLF
+223 VERVDTGGKNVETLF
-238 GQAAE
+238 GKAD
-243 GEAKALTSSLS
+243 GEAKTLTSSLS
-254 LAAQNAAQAAVDS
+254 LAAQSSAQAAVNS

-285 AVAQNRAAGNS
+285 AVAQNAAAGNA
-296 PKALNGLYEPGSS
+296 PKALHGLYEPGSS

-318 VQQSGLDAGSPV
+318 VQQSGLNAASPV

-368 QLALALPADGL
+368 QLALALPANGL
-379 KKAADELGLNAD
+379 QKAADELGLNAD
-391 YEIPGINTELGKVEP
+391 YEIPGIDTELGKVEP

-449 DVETKVVKGYS
+449 DLETTVVKGYS

-471 TLMRAVVSSG
+471 KMMRAVVTSG
-481 TGRGAASAG
+481 TGRGAAGAG
-490 TVFGKTG
+490 EVFGKTG
-497 TAQFGDGSNATG
+497 TAQFGDGSDATG

-520 SVVLE
+520 AVVLE
-525 NSNDSGPAVTLAA
+525 DSNDSGPAVTLAA

>member
-21 VVAAFFLLNS
+21 VVAAFFVLS
-31 GGSAPQAEAGAG
+31 GGDAAPTAEAG
-43 ATSVENPGAL
+43 ATSVEKPGAI
-53 DPHSAI
+53 DPHTAI
-59 TEYLQDLSENNPD
+59 TEYLQDLAENNTD
-72 AAGRLTDDDTAAAVA
+72 AASRLTDAAPAAAVA
-87 LRDTRNTL
+87 LRDARNTL
-95 NPSSVTAKLT
+95 NPSSLAAKLT

-113 AKQTGGTFNVSWA
+113 GTQTGGTFSLAWT
-126 LKPGQVWTYDVPFQ
+126 LKPGQVWAYDVPFQ
-140 LAQVNGKWLVHW
+140 LAQAGGKWLVHW

-164 QRLVIST
+164 QRLVVST
-171 AVRDTTAVADRDG
+171 AVQDTTAVADRDG
-184 KPLLVSGSG
+184 KPLLISGDG
-193 GVRPVDGDPA
+193 GLRAVEGAPA
-203 PLLRSALTGQV
+203 PLLRSALGGQV
-214 TAAAGNGFA
+214 TAAAGGGFA
-223 VERVDTSGKSVETLF
+223 VQRVDTGGKNVETLF
-238 GQAAE
+238 GKAD
-243 GEAKALTSSLS
+243 GEAKTLTSSLS
-254 LAAQNAAQAAVDS
+254 LTAQKSAQAAVDGFK
-267 YQGSAMLV
+267 GSAMMV

-285 AVAQNRAAGNS
+285 AVAQNAAAGNA
-296 PKALNGLYEPGSS
+296 PKALHGLYEPGSS

-318 VQQSGLDAGSPV
+318 IQQSGLNAGSPV
-330 DCPGVATIGT
+330 DCPGVATVGT

-368 QLALALPADGL
+368 QLALDLPADGL

-391 YEIPGINTELGKVEP
+391 YEIPGIDTELGKVEP

-449 DVETKVVKGYS
+449 DLETTVVKGYS
-460 PPPASV
+460 PPPASA

-471 TLMRAVVSSG
+471 KMMRAVVTSG
-481 TGRGAASAG
+481 TGRGAAGAG
-490 TVFGKTG
+490 EVFGKTG
-497 TAQFGDGSNATG
+497 TAQFGDGSDATG

-520 SVVLE
+520 AVLLE
-525 NSNDSGPAVTLAA
+525 DSNDSGPAVAVAA

>member
-1 MSPAKRRG
+1 MSPARRRG

-21 VVAAFFLLNS
+21 VAAAFFLLNG
-31 GGSAPQAEAGAG
+31 GGSTPEAEAG
-43 ATSVENPGAL
+43 ATSVESPGAI

-72 AAGRLTDDDTAAAVA
+72 AASRLTDAAPAAAVA
-87 LRDTRNTL
+87 LRDARNTL
-95 NPSSVTAKLT
+95 NPSSVAAKLT

-113 AKQTGGTFNVSWA
+113 AQRTGGTFSMAWA
-126 LKPGQVWTYDVPFQ
+126 FKPGTWTYDVPFELTQ
-140 LAQVNGKWLVHW
+140 AGGKWLVHW

-164 QRLVIST
+164 QRLVVST
-171 AVRDTTAVADRDG
+171 AVQDTTAVADRDG
-184 KPLLVSGSG
+184 KPLLVSGAQG
-193 GVRPVDGDPA
+193 LRTVPGNPA
-203 PLLRSALTGQV
+203 PLLHSALGGQV
-214 TAAAGNGFA
+214 TAAAGGGFA
-223 VERVDTSGKSVETLF
+223 VERVDTAGKNVETLF
-238 GQAAE
+238 GKAD
-243 GEAKALTSSLS
+243 GDAKPLTSSLS
-254 LAAQNAAQAAVDS
+254 LAAQNSAQAAVDG
-267 YQGSAMLV
+267 YTAGSAMMV
-275 ALDTGSGDIL
+275 ALDTASGDIL
-285 AVAQNRAAGNS
+285 AVAQNSAAGQS
-296 PKALNGLYEPGSS
+296 PKALSGLYEPGSS

-318 VQQSGLDAGSPV
+318 IQQSGLKAASPV
-330 DCPGVATIGT
+330 DCPGVATVGT

-368 QLALALPADGL
+368 QLALDLPADGL
-379 KKAADELGLNAD
+379 VKAANELGLNAD
-391 YEIPGINTELGKVEP
+391 YEIPGIDTELGKVEP

-449 DVETKVVKGYS
+449 DLKTTVVKGYS
-460 PPPASV
+460 PPPAAV

-471 TLMRAVVSSG
+471 TMMRAVVTSG
-481 TGRGAASAG
+481 TARGAAGAG
-490 TVFGKTG
+490 EVFGKTG
-497 TAQFGDGSNATG
+497 TAQFGDGSQATG

-515 GNVAF
+515 GTVAF
-520 SVVLE
+520 AVLLE
-525 NSNDSGPAVTLAA
+525 DSNDSGPAVTLAA

>member
-9 ILIGG
+9 VLIGG
-14 ALLVVVV
+14 ALLVVAV
-21 VVAAFFLLNS
+21 VVAAFFVLN
-31 GGSAPQAEAGAG
+31 GGGAAPEAEAG
-43 ATSVENPGAL
+43 ATSVESPGAG

-72 AAGRLTDDDTAAAVA
+72 AASRLTDAAPAAAVA
-87 LRDTRNTL
+87 LRDARNTL

-113 AKQTGGTFNVSWA
+113 ATQTGGTFSLSWA
-126 LKPGQVWTYDVPFQ
+126 LKPGRIWAYDVPFQ
-140 LAQVNGKWLVHW
+140 LAQAGGKWLVHW

-171 AVRDTTAVADRDG
+171 AVQDTTAVADRDG
-184 KPLLVSGSG
+184 KPLLISGAG
-193 GVRPVDGDPA
+193 GLHAVEGDPA

-214 TAAAGNGFA
+214 TAAAGGGFA

-238 GQAAE
+238 GKAD
-243 GEAKALTSSLS
+243 GEAKTLTSSLS
-254 LAAQNAAQAAVDS
+254 LAAQNSAQAAVNS
-267 YQGSAMLV
+267 YRGSAMMV

-285 AVAQNRAAGNS
+285 AVAQNAAAGNA
-296 PKALNGLYEPGSS
+296 PKALHGLYEPGSS

-318 VQQSGLDAGSPV
+318 VQQSGLNATSPV

-368 QLALALPADGL
+368 QLALDLPANGL
-379 KKAADELGLNAD
+379 QKAADELGLNAD
-391 YEIPGINTELGKVEP
+391 YEIPGIDTELGKVEP

-429 GALMAATVASGKAI
+429 GALMAATVASGKAL

-449 DVETKVVKGYS
+449 DLETTVVKGYS
-460 PPPASV
+460 PPPAAV

-471 TLMRAVVSSG
+471 KMMRAVVTSG
-481 TGRGAASAG
+481 TGRGAAGAG
-490 TVFGKTG
+490 EVFGKTG
-497 TAQFGDGSNATG
+497 TAQFGDGSDATG

-520 SVVLE
+520 AVVLE
-525 NSNDSGPAVTLAA
+525 DSNDSGPAVTLAA